1 MFLLPEQGVYPALR
15 IIQIPIVQRVR
26 RASLHTGGRT
36 PLVNT
41 MVAEMALLNGALF
54 KLGVFLLFVRHK
66 LFPKVAISSVPTIG
80 DIVGTGCDAGHRAD
94 AHVLIYRDNPVR
106 PLHDSACWA

>member
-1 MFLLPEQGVYPALR
+1 MFLLPEQGIYPALR

-54 KLGVFLLFVRHK
+54 KLGVFLLFVRHQ

-80 DIVGTGCDAGHRAD
+80 DIVRTGCDAGHRAD